1 MEAPGLYQKELA
13 RFGSVAE
20 DKPRYRL
27 HWIGDPMPDFP
38 EHKFA
43 CPCDCWALIWWVDN
57 DSEAPG
63 SGGGYALL
71 QAFYTQDCG
80 VFVPTMLDTV
90 GLNQRVVV
98 MMAGEAEK
106 HRRDFARIRHAQ
118 LERERQRVN
127 EALSSQIADVLQD
140 AMPQFTGPTSFGA
153 SGGALPTVVERKV
166 EQIERNLATITR
178 RARQMPRGPAIRQ
191 LKAEG

>member
-1 MEAPGLYQKELA
+1 VEAPGLYQKELA

-118 LERERQRVN
+118 LERERHRVLQHVGN
-127 EALSSQIADVLQD
+127 LAAQGRPVLGQAEALCRPWWNGRWS
-140 AMPQFTGPTSFGA
+140 
-153 SGGALPTVVERKV
+153 R
-166 EQIERNLATITR
+166 
-178 RARQMPRGPAIRQ
+178 
-191 LKAEG
+191 